1 MENSQPELDIQNINE
16 KIIQEIVNNVC
27 KNVDSHIIFDKNAV
41 ENEIS
46 KLEYELKT
54 INDIIYTVNYNNTT
68 KSDIDTLNKSN
79 EKVKI
84 AIISRITYLKACK
97 YLISYRQELDNY
109 IDTVVR
115 AMYK

>member
-1 MENSQPELDIQNINE
+1 MESSQPELGLQNINE
-16 KIIQEIVNNVC
+16 KIIQEIIKNVG
-27 KNVDSHIIFDKNAV
+27 KNVDSHIIFDEDVV

-46 KLEYELKT
+46 KLEGELKT
-54 INDIIYTVNYNNTT
+54 INDIIYTVNYNNKT

>member
-1 MENSQPELDIQNINE
+1 MESSKPELDLQNINE
-16 KIIQEIVNNVC
+16 KIIQEIIKNVG
-27 KNVDSHIIFDKNAV
+27 KNVDSHIIFDEDAV

-46 KLEYELKT
+46 KLEDKLKT
-54 INDIIYTVNYNNTT
+54 INDIIYTVNYNNKT